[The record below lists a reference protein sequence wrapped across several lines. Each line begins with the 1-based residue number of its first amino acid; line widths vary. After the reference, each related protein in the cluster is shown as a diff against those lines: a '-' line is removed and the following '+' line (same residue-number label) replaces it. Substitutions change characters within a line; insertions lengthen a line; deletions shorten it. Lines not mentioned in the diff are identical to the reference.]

1 MEKKVLIEEINR
13 MRTIMGLNLL
23 TEGNIFGEAAN
34 IWKTLLTK
42 EASALTAEEK
52 EILQKMI
59 NRVSE
64 FSQAGIKNVDELLS
78 TQGKEVLRQVLRTT
92 KDEISDALKRSLD
105 EVTTI
110 RIKNIMAGVDNSF
123 KTAMGGVAIP
133 GSGTIS
139 DIISKIELKGV
150 NSVPETILDTTIV
163 QLNGLKGSLSDVQQ
177 KYVDDITNEINNHLD
192 TKSRNFAN
200 EAVAA
205 GVETT
210 AEKTLR
216 DSEERIQKLLQQNS
230 YIDLVL
236 NELSVYDSWKKL
248 KPDQKS
254 FVEDFVRTEKG
265 LGKTN
270 IEVGLAAKQKVLN
283 YLEDAL
289 MTARNKG
296 DNDLVAKITKSRK
309 LWDAITPNTSV
320 GWVVLIVGIIAI
332 TGGTILGTLG
342 YLSNIFGTKEQYKR
356 AADGDS
362 SEETS
367 SEENSSEEGGTI
379 PDEFWQ

>member
-105 EVTTI
+105 EVTTT
-110 RIKNIMAGVDNSF
+110 RIKNIMTGVDNSF

-192 TKSRNFAN
+192 TKSRNFAD

-205 GVETT
+205 GGET
-210 AEKTLR
+210 AWEKTAR
-216 DSEERIQKLLQQNS
+216 ESEEKLTELIKKNAEIDELLKYFKALDS
-230 YIDLVL
+230 YR
-236 NELSVYDSWKKL
+236 KL
-248 KPDQKS
+248 KSRQKT
-254 FVEDFVRTEKG
+254 VVDNYIRTQKAA
-265 LGKTN
+265 GKTN
-270 IEVGLAAKQKVLN
+270 EQITSGAATKINDFISDSLTRLN
-283 YLEDAL
+283 DPSSVKSLE
-289 MTARNKG
+289 NFK
-296 DNDLVAKITKSRK
+296 
-309 LWDAITPNTSV
+309 
-320 GWVVLIVGIIAI
+320 GWVRAIAPSNRTLLIILGILLA
-332 TGGTILGTLG
+332 TGTITLPMILKG
-342 YLSNIFGTKEQYKR
+342 FKNARGKDEEWEELT
-356 AADGDS
+356 DDS
-362 SEETS
+362 DTTS
-367 SEENSSEEGGTI
+367 DDEYSTEGGL
-379 PDEFWQ
+379 D